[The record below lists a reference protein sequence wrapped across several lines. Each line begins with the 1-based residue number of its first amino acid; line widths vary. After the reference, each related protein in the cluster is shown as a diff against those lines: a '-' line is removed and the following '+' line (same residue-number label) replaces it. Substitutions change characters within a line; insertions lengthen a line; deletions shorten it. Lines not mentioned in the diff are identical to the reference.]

1 MQLTTETRVA
11 LYALATALL
20 NSAGTFFQKLN
31 GVRGGS
37 NSFLTGWL
45 LLATACYF
53 PTFVLTNK
61 AFLIGGKVS
70 LFVPLTALTYVFS
83 MLAGRFYFGELVSGG
98 RWLGCALIVAG
109 VGAIARF

>member
-1 MQLTTETRVA
+1 MELSAETRVV

-20 NSAGTFFQKLN
+20 NAAGTFFQKLN

-45 LLATACYF
+45 LLSTACYL
-53 PTFVLTNK
+53 PTFILTNK

-83 MLAGRFYFGELVSGG
+83 MLLARFYFGEPVSGG
-98 RWLGCALIVAG
+98 RWLGCALIVLG
-109 VGAIARF
+109 IGAVARF